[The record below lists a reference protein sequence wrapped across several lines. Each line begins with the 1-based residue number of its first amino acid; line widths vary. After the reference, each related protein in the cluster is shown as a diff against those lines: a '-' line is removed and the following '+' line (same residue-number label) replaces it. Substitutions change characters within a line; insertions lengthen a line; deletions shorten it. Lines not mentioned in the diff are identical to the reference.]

1 MRNYKSSS
9 TVKPLEWD
17 LTSSKKK
24 VYHNYNITQEF
35 AEEGPIMYYY
45 NVDEYERMEYLEYKN
60 TVQDNALADTDGM
73 LVDMMYN
80 ITLLELGL

>member
-17 LTSSKKK
+17 LTSSKQR
-24 VYHNYNITQEF
+24 VYHNYNVEVTES
-35 AEEGPIMYYY
+35 EPPMYSYD
-45 NVDEYERMEYLEYKN
+45 VDEYARMEYLEYKN
-60 TVQDNALADTDGM
+60 QVQDSALADTDGM

-80 ITLLELGL
+80 FTLLELGL

>member
-1 MRNYKSSS
+1 MRSYKSSS

-17 LTSSKKK
+17 LTSSKQR
-24 VYHNYNITQEF
+24 VYHNYNIISQF
-35 AEEGPIMYYY
+35 PEEGPMMYFYD
-45 NVDEYERMEYLEYKN
+45 VDEYARMEYLEYKN

-80 ITLLELGL
+80 VTLLELGL